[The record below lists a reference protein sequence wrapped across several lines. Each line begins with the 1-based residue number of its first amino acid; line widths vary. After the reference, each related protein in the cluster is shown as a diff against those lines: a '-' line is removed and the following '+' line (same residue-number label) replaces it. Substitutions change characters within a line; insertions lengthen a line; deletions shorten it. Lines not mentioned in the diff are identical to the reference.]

1 VHLFWED
8 EEERQME
15 ERMKYKVLTVVLLA
29 VVTVGFVAGL
39 LSYNRKMDEML
50 GKEIV
55 QATAADFKFSDTKED
70 PTPPEEEGIPEEPQ
84 NQMEETEDVTV
95 PSLLGLSENEAIAK
109 LIELGLTA
117 VREEAYDEETPEGK
131 ILSQDPLPQSSAEA
145 GTIVRFTVS
154 LGSEEVT
161 EVEQIIV
168 PNLIG
173 YTKEAAEAELRE
185 LGFQVEYEYNPS
197 EHYDEGYVYSQNYK
211 VGAEVDLGTT
221 VKIRIS
227 TGNE

>member
-1 VHLFWED
+1 M
-8 EEERQME
+8 R
-15 ERMKYKVLTVVLLA
+15 YKGLTVVLFT
-29 VVTVGFVAGL
+29 VVTVGFIAGL

-70 PTPPEEEGIPEEPQ
+70 SPPPEEEGSPEEPQ
-84 NQMEETEDVTV
+84 NQVEEIEDVIV

-117 VREEAYDEETPEGK
+117 DREEAHDEETPEGK
-131 ILSQDPLPQSSAEA
+131 VLSQDPLPETPAAPGS
-145 GTIVRFTVS
+145 IVRFTVS
-154 LGSEEVT
+154 LGIEEVD
-161 EVEQIIV
+161 EVAQIIV

-173 YTKEAAEAELRE
+173 YAKEAAEAELRE
-185 LGFQVEYEYNPS
+185 LGFLVEYEYNPS